1 MPDGTRYFWVAR
13 TVRKEGGGHHAPH
26 TVHAVALGC
35 EKSHARE
42 LVYADGVDL
51 DSRSAVV
58 PVGVTCR
65 LCERMD
71 CEQRA
76 FPAMQHPLTVNEN
89 VRGVS
94 FYAPIRSE

>member
-13 TVRKEGGGHHAPH
+13 TVRKEGGGYHAPH
-26 TVHAVALGC
+26 TVHALALGC
-35 EKSHARE
+35 EKSHARK
-42 LVYADGVDL
+42 LVFADGVDL
-51 DSRSAVV
+51 DSREAVV

-65 LCERMD
+65 LCDRMD

-76 FPAMQHPLTVNEN
+76 FPPLQHPLTVNEN

-94 FYAPIRSE
+94 FYAPVKPD